1 MYCPSRLLTHIYILF
16 FYHIHIFL
24 LSIPTTDIL
33 RHSPPPSPDS
43 PPRPPSP
50 VPSFPLATRVRLYL
64 LPWLTAW
71 HQTLTACYWP
81 SWPCQRGYALLP
93 VSNELLLF
101 PRLWTLSL
109 RLVKWAWIDDDGRG
123 EPGCWF
129 DGFQW
134 CVCGLKKEKNRM
146 QGVTLVRI
154 CVCEVICGC

>member
-1 MYCPSRLLTHIYILF
+1 MYCPFAAFNPHLYSVLLSYTYF
-16 FYHIHIFL
+16 FYQYPQ
-24 LSIPTTDIL
+24 PTSYDTP
-33 RHSPPPSPDS
+33 PPPSP
-43 PPRPPSP
+43 RVATPPSP
-50 VPSFPLATRVRLYL
+50 VPSFPVATRVRLYL